1 MPVTMRPTLL
11 ASIAL
16 SVAACSGSSA
26 THAPT
31 TPQPA
36 SAAPVAAVDP
46 TPAPAAPEP
55 AAPVVRLPAQ
65 VIVVH
70 AVPVP
75 EAASVNLFLDNS
87 AEPAFPALAFG
98 ARSGARATAPGPN
111 HLTVRPAAAAN
122 DSPPLARLESTD
134 LDADKTYLLI
144 AHGGGTSGSNPQ
156 LSVTDD
162 TSPPEAADGAV
173 RLRFF
178 HGISGVGA
186 IDVCLP
192 GATARAPATPVFVN
206 SANGVW
212 ATPMGAN
219 HVGDYASIAPSDA
232 VRLQVRERNDRPCV
246 GGVLGVVT
254 LNLTAA
260 HGVST
265 AVALGRATAAPLPQV
280 LLCPTGP
287 GACVTAPVRPR

>member
-1 MPVTMRPTLL
+1 MAAPMRPIFLTSL
-11 ASIAL
+11 AL
-16 SVAACSGSSA
+16 SVAACSSSP
-26 THAPT
+26 APH
-31 TPQPA
+31 PVAAPA
-36 SAAPVAAVDP
+36 PAPVATVEA
-46 TPAPAAPEP
+46 APATAPEP

-75 EAASVNLFLDNS
+75 EAASVNLFLDSS

-111 HLTVRPAAAAN
+111 HLAVRPASAAN
-122 DSPPLARLESTD
+122 DSAPLVRLESTD
-134 LDADKTYLLI
+134 LDADKTYLFI
-144 AHGGGTSGSNPQ
+144 VHGGGASGSSPQ

-162 TSPPEAADGAV
+162 TTPPEAADGAV

-178 HGISGVGA
+178 HAISGVGA
-186 IDVCLP
+186 VDVCAP

-206 SANGVW
+206 TANGAW

-219 HVGDYASIAPSDA
+219 RVGDYATVAPGDA
-232 VRLQVRERNDRPCV
+232 VRLQVRARNDRPCA
-246 GGVLGVVT
+246 GAVLGVVT
-254 LNLTAA
+254 LNLTNA
-260 HGVST
+260 HAVST
-265 AVALGRATAAPLPQV
+265 AIALGRATSAPLPQV